1 MNDDEHGGLPRGSS
15 HFRELTRAE
24 CEERLQEHVVGRV
37 GFCGAAGPLI
47 LPGELSGPHRPGGV
61 PHICVRHA
69 GGTAA
74 TDAGGVRDRRHR
86 RACRDRLGRP
96 RPRHRRSSHARPS
109 PHRAVG
115 QRSDPMGQG
124 DPQHVHRHH
133 LDLAYRPGH
142 SRALRRLT
150 ALAPNRDCQ
159 CSHVE
164 GSCAPDVTPLPPAD
178 IHSWPT
184 TAHDC
189 CPYRPVGSGRGN
201 RRRHTTT
208 AMRASVGDISSPSGN
223 RTSVLPPMIRTDH
236 FSSELRPATRF

>member
-1 MNDDEHGGLPRGSS
+1 MGDECGRPRGLPRGSS
-15 HFRELTRAE
+15 HFRELTRSE
-24 CEERLQEHVVGRV
+24 CEALLQKHVVGRV

-47 LPGELSGPHRPGGV
+47 LPVNYRV
-61 PHICVRHA
+61 HA
-69 GGTAA
+69 GQVVFRTSAYGMLSA
-74 TDAGGVRDRRHR
+74 TDTGGIRDRRHR
-86 RACRDRLGRP
+86 RACTDRLGRA
-96 RPRHRRSSHARPS
+96 RPRHRRSSRARPS

-115 QRSDPMGQG
+115 QWSDPMDQR

-150 ALAPNRDCQ
+150 DLAPNRACQ

-164 GSCAPDVTPLPPAD
+164 GSYAPCVTPLPPAD
-178 IHSWPT
+178 IHAKPT

-189 CPYRPVGSGRGN
+189 CPYRPVVSGRGN
-201 RRRHTTT
+201 RRRHTTS
-208 AMRASVGDISSPSGN
+208 AMPATVGDISSPSGN
-223 RTSVLPPMIRTDH
+223 RTSTLPPMIRTDH